1 MRPLFRHA
9 ALVLLLFGCA
19 SSRTFSAEYS
29 LDPREHP
36 AGVECFYSC
45 LKQLDPHA
53 RGTCLSFCDGVEVSV
68 TLEPCAPGSPSLCR
82 GYSIPDAK
90 LTYAAEMTPAE
101 EGAGDDS
108 VVGEILG
115 GLFVGL
121 IEAAICGGDC
131 DGDDDCDED
140 GEDDYDRRDYNHH
153 QPHAERTRP
162 RKESP
167 PRTERAPKPSSDRR
181 GRPGK

>member
-1 MRPLFRHA
+1 MRPLHRHA

-19 SSRTFSAEYS
+19 STRTLSAEYS

-36 AGVECFYSC
+36 AGVDCFYSC
-45 LKQLDPHA
+45 LKHLDPHT

-68 TLEPCAPGSPSLCR
+68 TPEPCAPGSPSLCR
-82 GYSIPDAK
+82 SYSIPEAE
-90 LTYAAEMTPAE
+90 LTDAAEM
-101 EGAGDDS
+101 AGTEDGTGDGGLA
-108 VVGEILG
+108 GEILG

-131 DGDDDCDED
+131 DDAEDEECDED
-140 GEDDYDRRDYNHH
+140 EYDRRDENHH
-153 QPHAERTRP
+153 QPRAERTRP

-167 PRTERAPKPSSDRR
+167 SRTERAPKPSSDRR